1 VILVKFPLLSS
12 APEKHLFLLS
22 RISFIRNIAKNQK
35 SFVMNSSLYEQDF
48 YTWSKEQSKA
58 LTNHQVDS
66 LDWEYLAEELA
77 DLGNRHYD
85 QLNSRLAVL
94 IGHLLKWKYQPDR
107 QSHSWKATIR
117 EQRRKIARLLQRNP
131 GLKNRW
137 QEALEEAWLDG
148 RDLAIRE
155 TSLDES
161 LFPEEPCFS
170 SLQIQDPDYWP

>member
-94 IGHLLKWKYQPDR
+94 IGHLLKWKYQPKR

-117 EQRRKIARLLQRNP
+117 EQRRKIARLLQRNS
-131 GLKNRW
+131 GLKSCW
-137 QEALEEAWLDG
+137 QEAL
-148 RDLAIRE
+148 
-155 TSLDES
+155 
-161 LFPEEPCFS
+161 
-170 SLQIQDPDYWP
+170 